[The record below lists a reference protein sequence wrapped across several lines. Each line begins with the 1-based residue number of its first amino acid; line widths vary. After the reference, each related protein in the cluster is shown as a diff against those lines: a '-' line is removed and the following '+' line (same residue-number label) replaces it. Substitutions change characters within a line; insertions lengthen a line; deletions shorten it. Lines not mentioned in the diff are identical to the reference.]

1 MKKHLVTGGSGF
13 IGAGLV
19 QRLVADG
26 HDVRVLDNGSRGALR
41 RLASIDGQYD
51 YHEGDIRD
59 PETVGRA
66 VAGMDVVWH
75 LAYVNGTEFFYSK
88 PDLVLEVGVKG
99 MINVID
105 ACRAENVGELI
116 LASSS
121 EVYQTPPETPT
132 SEDVPLIVPDPQ
144 NPRYSY
150 GGGKIISELLTLNN
164 AQYFDRVQVF
174 RPHNVYGPDMGWE
187 HVLPQFALR
196 VRTLAAEH
204 PDGPLPFPIQ
214 GDGSE
219 TRAFCYIDDLVNGLM
234 HMASSGEHRGIY
246 HIGTQ
251 EEVAIRDIAVHV
263 GACFDCELSI
273 EPGPLLKG
281 STLRRCP
288 DISKLASL
296 GYQPKISLRDGIARL
311 CAWYDQN
318 AEMAPKS
325 KDAK

>member
-1 MKKHLVTGGSGF
+1 
-13 IGAGLV
+13 
-19 QRLVADG
+19 
-26 HDVRVLDNGSRGALR
+26 
-41 RLASIDGQYD
+41 
-51 YHEGDIRD
+51 
-59 PETVGRA
+59 
-66 VAGMDVVWH
+66 
-75 LAYVNGTEFFYSK
+75 
-88 PDLVLEVGVKG
+88 
-99 MINVID
+99 
-105 ACRAENVGELI
+105 
-116 LASSS
+116 
-121 EVYQTPPETPT
+121 
-132 SEDVPLIVPDPQ
+132 
-144 NPRYSY
+144 
-150 GGGKIISELLTLNN
+150 
-164 AQYFDRVQVF
+164 VF